1 MLVVS
6 GIQYVTD
13 TTPRPE
19 TFPFIFNDPNVSGS
33 RARFFRI
40 TFAARRAAP
49 PGFTPPLTAAAA
61 AQKQQAITTNFSSK
75 SEGALHLSV
84 DGHYL
89 TYMGYNARS
98 PVPLASTNQIFL

>member
-6 GIQYVTD
+6 RIQYVTD